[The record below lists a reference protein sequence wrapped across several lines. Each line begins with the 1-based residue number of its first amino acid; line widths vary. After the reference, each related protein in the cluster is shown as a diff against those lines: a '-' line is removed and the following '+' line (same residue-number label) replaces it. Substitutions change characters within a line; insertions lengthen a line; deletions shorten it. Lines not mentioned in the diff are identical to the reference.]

1 VETGGSQRITNAE
14 GDLPTGTLTFLFT
27 DIEGSTRLA
36 SKQGRTFSAELG
48 AHDRIL
54 RDAISANRGTVS
66 STAGDS
72 FFATFPD
79 AASAVVAAVAAQR
92 GLHAFAWAGDPF
104 RARMGLHT
112 ADRTADDDGYPEI
125 ARAARIMAAA
135 HGGQVL
141 MSDASHALVADKLPE
156 GVRIRTLGAYRLK
169 DIPQPERLHQLEIT
183 GLPSAFPPLRA
194 LDVRRAHLP
203 PEATT
208 FIGRTEE
215 LAAIGDLL
223 LDRRLVTLTGPGG
236 TGKTRLAVRAAA
248 QVADRFAEGAF
259 FAALAATTDGAL
271 IPATITSAIGLPE
284 DRNRSIA
291 EVLGDWL
298 QERQVLLVLD
308 NLEQIEG
315 AASAI
320 DGLLADAPRIR
331 VLATSR
337 APLHIAGEQE
347 FGVPPF
353 SVPAPTSDRVTLEAS
368 DAVRL
373 FVDRARLVRP
383 AFLPAA
389 PDLTVIADIAGRLD
403 GLPLA
408 IELAAARVRLLS
420 VTAIRDRL
428 AHRLDALA
436 VGPATVSRRQQSLR
450 ETIAWSHDLL
460 DDAGRA
466 VFRRLAAFVGG
477 WTYEAAEAVAGD
489 SSVGAV
495 DTALERLADQSLIQ
509 ALPVGEMPRFT
520 MLATIGEFASELLTA
535 SDEAAEIMTRH
546 VAFFRVFAE
555 RARADSDGPAA
566 GAWFNRIETDLDNI
580 RAAIERAEGHGD
592 IESAL
597 AIAAALGP
605 FWLQRNH
612 AAEGQRFLVGLV
624 DRAGRSDGP
633 EFAVAAATAGYNAQ
647 WLGDHA
653 AGRRLGELGAEA
665 YRRVGDRHGVAF
677 ALGIVGFSTIEV
689 DPPRGLELMEANLE
703 LYRELGDV
711 LQQGRM
717 LVGVATAQFALGRL
731 SDAQASLERSLDL
744 ARQAG
749 DQFFPLFV
757 GIFLARIKLLM
768 GAIPEG
774 IADYRSM
781 LQTARELDMRMG
793 IAFGLEYFGEVAIWA
808 GDMPRAVRLA
818 ATAARIKEELGGGVS
833 PWIGGML
840 EPLILGREQLP
851 AAKFD
856 REVAAGRVKDI
867 DTAIE
872 EALAT
877 PVPTSVPSR

>member
-1 VETGGSQRITNAE
+1 MTTAQ
-14 GDLPTGTLTFLFT
+14 GDLPTGTVTLLFT

-36 SKQGRTFSAELG
+36 SQLGLTFSAQLG
-48 AHDRIL
+48 EHDRIL
-54 RDAISANRGTVS
+54 REAISANHGTVS

-92 GLHAFAWAGDPF
+92 GLHAFAWAGDPI

-156 GVRIRTLGAYRLK
+156 GVRVRTLGAYRLK

-223 LDRRLVTLTGPGG
+223 LDHRLVTLTGPGG

-248 QVADRFAEGAF
+248 QVADRVAEGAF

-271 IPATITSAIGLPE
+271 IPAAVTSAIGLPE
-284 DRNRSIA
+284 DRDRSIA
-291 EVLGDWL
+291 EVLRDWL
-298 QERQVLLVLD
+298 HEREVLLVLD

-315 AASAI
+315 AASAV

-337 APLHIAGEQE
+337 APLHVAGEQE

-353 SVPAPTSDRVTLEAS
+353 SVPAPASDPVTLEAS

-383 AFLPAA
+383 AFMPTAA
-389 PDLTVIADIAGRLD
+389 DLTVIADIARRLD

-436 VGPATVSRRQQSLR
+436 VGPATVPRRQQSLR

-460 DDAGRA
+460 DDAERA
-466 VFRRLAAFVGG
+466 VFRRLAAFVDGG
-477 WTYEAAEAVAGD
+477 TYEAAEAVAGD
-489 SSVGAV
+489 PTGGAI
-495 DTALERLADQSLIQ
+495 DAALERLADQSLIQ
-509 ALPVGEMPRFT
+509 ALPVGDMPRFT
-520 MLATIGEFASELLTA
+520 MLATIGEFASELLAA
-535 SDEAAEIMTRH
+535 SEEAAEIIRRH
-546 VAFFRVFAE
+546 VAFFRAFAE
-555 RARADSDGPAA
+555 SARAESDGPAA
-566 GAWFNRIETDLDNI
+566 GAWFDRIEIDLDNL
-580 RAAIERAEGHGD
+580 RAAIERAEARGD

-612 AAEGQRFLVGLV
+612 SAEGQRTLIGLV
-624 DRAGRSDGP
+624 DRSAPSGVS
-633 EFAVAAATAGYNAQ
+633 ELAAAAATAAFNAT
-647 WLGDHA
+647 WLGDFA
-653 AGRRLGELGAEA
+653 TGRRMGSVSAEA
-665 YRRVGDRHGVAF
+665 YRSLGDRRGLGF
-677 ALGIVGFSTIEV
+677 ALGTLGYSTIEV
-689 DPPRGLELMEANLE
+689 DPLRALGSNEANLDT
-703 LYRELGDV
+703 LQGVGRRPATGPASSRASPRPSLPSDV
-711 LQQGRM
+711 FPRRANRSSARSISPGRPAITGSRCS
-717 LVGVATAQFALGRL
+717 L
-731 SDAQASLERSLDL
+731 ASFWRGS
-744 ARQAG
+744 
-749 DQFFPLFV
+749 
-757 GIFLARIKLLM
+757 
-768 GAIPEG
+768 
-774 IADYRSM
+774 SC
-781 LQTARELDMRMG
+781 
-793 IAFGLEYFGEVAIWA
+793 
-808 GDMPRAVRLA
+808 
-818 ATAARIKEELGGGVS
+818 
-833 PWIGGML
+833 
-840 EPLILGREQLP
+840 
-851 AAKFD
+851 
-856 REVAAGRVKDI
+856 
-867 DTAIE
+867 
-872 EALAT
+872 
-877 PVPTSVPSR
+877 

>member
-1 VETGGSQRITNAE
+1 MTRAE
-14 GDLPTGTLTFLFT
+14 RDLPTGTLTFLFT

-36 SKQGRTFSAELG
+36 SELGQTFSAQLAE
-48 AHDRIL
+48 HDRIL
-54 RDAISANRGTVS
+54 CDAIAASRGTVS

-79 AASAVVAAVAAQR
+79 AASAVLAAASAQR
-92 GLHAFAWAGDPF
+92 GLHAFAWAGDPI
-104 RARMGLHT
+104 RARMGIHT
-112 ADRTADDDGYPEI
+112 ADRTTDHEGYSEI

-141 MSDASHALVADKLPE
+141 LSNASHALVADQLPE
-156 GVRIRTLGAYRLK
+156 GVRVRALGAYRLK

-215 LAAIGDLL
+215 LAAIGHLL
-223 LDRRLVTLTGPGG
+223 LDHRLVTLTGPGG
-236 TGKTRLAVRAAA
+236 TGKTRLAVRVAA

-291 EVLGDWL
+291 EVLRDWL
-298 QERQVLLVLD
+298 HEREVLLVLD

-315 AASAI
+315 AARAI

-353 SVPAPTSDRVTLEAS
+353 SVPAPASDPVTLEAS

-383 AFLPAA
+383 TFMPSAA
-389 PDLTVIADIAGRLD
+389 DLTVIADIARRLD

-420 VTAIRDRL
+420 VNAIRDRL
-428 AHRLDALA
+428 AHRLNALA
-436 VGPATVSRRQQSLR
+436 VGPATVPRRQQSLR

-466 VFRRLAAFVGG
+466 VFQRLAAFIGG

-489 SSVGAV
+489 SSLGAV
-495 DTALERLADQSLIQ
+495 DTALELLADQSLIQ
-509 ALPVGEMPRFT
+509 ALPGGEMPRFT
-520 MLATIGEFASELLTA
+520 MLATIDEFAGELLAA
-535 SDEAAEIMTRH
+535 SDEAAEIMRRH
-546 VAFFRVFAE
+546 VAFFRAFAE

-566 GAWFNRIETDLDNI
+566 GAWFDRIETDLDNL

-597 AIAAALGP
+597 AIATALGP

-612 AAEGQRFLVGLV
+612 GAEGQRFLVGLV

-633 EFAVAAATAGYNAQ
+633 EFAAAAATAGYNAQ

-653 AGRRLGELGAEA
+653 AGRRLGELSAEA
-665 YRRVGDRHGVAF
+665 YRRVGDRRGVAF
-677 ALGIVGFSTIEV
+677 AMSIVGFSTIEV
-689 DPPRGLELMEANLE
+689 DPLRALELAEANLE
-703 LYRELGDV
+703 LHRELGDV
-711 LQQGRM
+711 LQQGRT
-717 LVGVATAQFALGRL
+717 LVSVATAQFALGRL
-731 SDAQASLERSLDL
+731 SDARASLERSLDL

-749 DQFFPLFV
+749 DQFFPLFA
-757 GIFLARIKLLM
+757 GIYLARIKLLL
-768 GAIPEG
+768 GAIPE
-774 IADYRSM
+774 AVAEYRAM
-781 LQTARELDMRMG
+781 LETSRQLDMQMA
-793 IAFGLEYFGEVAIWA
+793 IAFGLDYFGEMAIWA
-808 GDMPRAVRLA
+808 GDMHRAVRLG
-818 ATAARIKEELGGGVS
+818 ATAARIKEEIGGGVS
-833 PWIGGML
+833 AWIGDLL
-840 EPLILGREQLP
+840 EPLIVGREQLS
-851 AAKFD
+851 AVDFD
-856 REVAAGRVKDI
+856 REVAAGRAMDI
-867 DTAIE
+867 ETALE

-877 PVPTSVPSR
+877 PLPTTVPSR

>member
-1 VETGGSQRITNAE
+1 MTTAG

-36 SKQGRTFSAELG
+36 SKLGKTFSAQLAE
-48 AHDRIL
+48 HNRIL
-54 RDAISANRGTVS
+54 SDAISANHGTVS

-72 FFATFPD
+72 FFATFND
-79 AASAVVAAVAAQR
+79 AASAVLAAVAAQR
-92 GLHAFAWAGDPF
+92 GLHAFAWAGDPI
-104 RARMGLHT
+104 RARMGIHT
-112 ADRTADDDGYPEI
+112 ADRTSDDEGYPEI

-141 MSDASHALVADKLPE
+141 LSDASHALAADKLPE
-156 GVRIRTLGAYRLK
+156 GVRIHILGGYRLK
-169 DIPQPERLHQLEIT
+169 DIQQPERLHQLEIK
-183 GLPSAFPPLRA
+183 GLPSAFPPLHA

-215 LAAIGDLL
+215 LAAISDLL
-223 LDRRLVTLTGPGG
+223 LDHRLVTLTGPGG

-248 QVADRFAEGAF
+248 QVADRFADGAF
-259 FAALAATTDGAL
+259 FVALAATTDGAL
-271 IPATITSAIGLPE
+271 IPANITSAIGLPE

-298 QERQVLLVLD
+298 HEREVLLVLD

-353 SVPAPTSDRVTLEAS
+353 SVPAPASDPVILEAS

-383 AFLPAA
+383 TFMPSAA
-389 PDLTVIADIAGRLD
+389 DLTVLADIARRLD

-436 VGPATVSRRQQSLR
+436 VGPATVPRRQQSLR

-466 VFRRLAAFVGG
+466 AFRRLAAFIGG

-489 SSVGAV
+489 SFVGAI

-509 ALPVGEMPRFT
+509 ALPIGEMPRFT
-520 MLATIGEFASELLTA
+520 MLATIGEFASELLTS
-535 SDEAAEIMTRH
+535 SDEAPEIMRRH
-546 VAFFRVFAE
+546 VAFFRAFAE
-555 RARADSDGPAA
+555 QARSQSDGPAA
-566 GAWFNRIETDLDNI
+566 SAWFDRIEIDLDNL
-580 RAAIERAEGHGD
+580 RAAIERADARGD

-612 AAEGQRFLVGLV
+612 SAEGQRILLGLV
-624 DRAGRSDGP
+624 DGAARSDGP
-633 EFAVAAATAGYNAQ
+633 EFAMAAATAGYNAQ

-653 AGRRLGELGAEA
+653 AGRRLGELSAEA
-665 YRRVGDRHGVAF
+665 YRRVGDRRGVAF
-677 ALGIVGFSTIEV
+677 AMSIVGFSTIEV
-689 DPPRGLELMEANLE
+689 DPLRALELAEANLE
-703 LYRELGDV
+703 LQRELGDV
-711 LQQGRM
+711 LQQGRT
-717 LVGVATAQFALGRL
+717 LVSVATAQFALGRL
-731 SDAQASLERSLDL
+731 SDARASLERSLDL

-749 DQFFPLFV
+749 DQFFPLFA
-757 GIFLARIKLLM
+757 GIYLARIKLLL
-768 GAIPEG
+768 GAIPEAV
-774 IADYRSM
+774 ADYRAM
-781 LQTARELDMRMG
+781 LETSRELDMQMA
-793 IAFGLEYFGEVAIWA
+793 IAFGLDYFGEMAIWA
-808 GDMPRAVRLA
+808 GDMHRAVRLG
-818 ATAARIKEELGGGVS
+818 ATAARIKEEIGGGVS
-833 PWIGGML
+833 SWIGDLL
-840 EPLILGREQLP
+840 EPLIVGREQLS
-851 AAKFD
+851 AVDFD
-856 REVAAGRVKDI
+856 REVAAGRAMDI
-867 DTAIE
+867 ETAIE

-877 PVPTSVPSR
+877 PLPTTVPSR

>member
-1 VETGGSQRITNAE
+1 MTTPHGA
-14 GDLPTGTLTFLFT
+14 LPTGTVTLLFT

-36 SKQGRTFSAELG
+36 SQLGRTFSAQLG
-48 AHDRIL
+48 EHDRIL
-54 RDAISANRGTVS
+54 REAISANHGTVS

-92 GLHAFAWAGDPF
+92 GLYAFAWAGDPI
-104 RARMGLHT
+104 RARMGFHT
-112 ADRTADDDGYPEI
+112 ADMTADDEGYPEI

-141 MSDASHALVADKLPE
+141 MSDASQALVADNMPD
-156 GVRIRTLGAYRLK
+156 GVRVRTLGAYRLK
-169 DIPQPERLHQLEIT
+169 DIPQPERLHQLEIK
-183 GLPSAFPPLRA
+183 GLPAAFPPLRA

-223 LDRRLVTLTGPGG
+223 LDHPLVTLTGPGG

-248 QVADRFAEGAF
+248 QVADRVAEGAF
-259 FAALAATTDGAL
+259 FVALAATTDVAV
-271 IPATITSAIGLPE
+271 IPAAVTSAIGLPE
-284 DRNRSIA
+284 DRDRSIA
-291 EVLGDWL
+291 EVLRDWL
-298 QERQVLLVLD
+298 REREVLLVLD

-315 AASAI
+315 AASAV

-337 APLHIAGEQE
+337 APLHVAGEQE

-353 SVPAPTSDRVTLEAS
+353 SVPAPASDAVTLEGS

-383 AFLPAA
+383 AFMPTA
-389 PDLTVIADIAGRLD
+389 PDLTVIADIVRRLD

-428 AHRLDALA
+428 VHRLDALA
-436 VGPATVSRRQQSLR
+436 VGPATVPRRQQSLR

-460 DDAGRA
+460 DDPGRA

-489 SSVGAV
+489 SSLGAV
-495 DTALERLADQSLIQ
+495 DTVLERLADQSLIQ

-535 SDEAAEIMTRH
+535 SDEAAEIMRRH
-546 VAFFRVFAE
+546 TAFFRAFAE
-555 RARADSDGPAA
+555 RARAASDGPAA
-566 GAWFNRIETDLDNI
+566 GAWFDRIETDLDNL
-580 RAAIERAEGHGD
+580 RAAIERAEAGGD
-592 IESAL
+592 MESAL

-612 AAEGQRFLVGLV
+612 GAEGQRILVGLV
-624 DRAGRSDGP
+624 DRAARPDGP
-633 EFAVAAATAGYNAQ
+633 EFATAAATAGYNAQ

-653 AGRRLGELGAEA
+653 TGRRLGDVSAEA
-665 YRRVGDRHGVAF
+665 YRRVGDRRGLAF
-677 ALGIVGFSTIEV
+677 ALGIVSFSTIEV
-689 DPPRGLELMEANLE
+689 DPLRALGLAEANLE
-703 LYRELGDV
+703 LYREMGDV

-717 LVGVATAQFALGRL
+717 LVGVATAQFALGHL
-731 SDAQASLERSLDL
+731 SDARAALDGAL
-744 ARQAG
+744 DFARQAG
-749 DQFFPLFV
+749 DSFMPLFA
-757 GIFLARIKLLM
+757 GLFLARIKLLM

-774 IADYRSM
+774 IADYRAM
-781 LQTARELDMRMG
+781 LETSRALDMQMG
-793 IAFGLEYFGEVAIWA
+793 IAFGLDYFGEVAIWA
-808 GDMPRAVRLA
+808 GDMPRAVRLG
-818 ATAARIKEELGGGVS
+818 ATAARIKEELGGGIS
-833 PWIGGML
+833 AWIGGML
-840 EPLILGREQLP
+840 EPLIVGREQLS
-851 AAKFD
+851 AVEFD
-856 REVAAGRVKDI
+856 REVAAGRVMDTE
-867 DTAIE
+867 TAIE

-877 PVPTSVPSR
+877 PLPTSVPSR

>member
-1 VETGGSQRITNAE
+1 V
-14 GDLPTGTLTFLFT
+14 
-27 DIEGSTRLA
+27 
-36 SKQGRTFSAELG
+36 
-48 AHDRIL
+48 L
-54 RDAISANRGTVS
+54 RDWLR
-66 STAGDS
+66 
-72 FFATFPD
+72 
-79 AASAVVAAVAAQR
+79 
-92 GLHAFAWAGDPF
+92 
-104 RARMGLHT
+104 
-112 ADRTADDDGYPEI
+112 
-125 ARAARIMAAA
+125 
-135 HGGQVL
+135 
-141 MSDASHALVADKLPE
+141 
-156 GVRIRTLGAYRLK
+156 
-169 DIPQPERLHQLEIT
+169 ERE
-183 GLPSAFPPLRA
+183 
-194 LDVRRAHLP
+194 
-203 PEATT
+203 
-208 FIGRTEE
+208 
-215 LAAIGDLL
+215 
-223 LDRRLVTLTGPGG
+223 
-236 TGKTRLAVRAAA
+236 
-248 QVADRFAEGAF
+248 
-259 FAALAATTDGAL
+259 
-271 IPATITSAIGLPE
+271 
-284 DRNRSIA
+284 
-291 EVLGDWL
+291 
-298 QERQVLLVLD
+298 VLLVLD

-320 DGLLADAPRIR
+320 DGLLVDAPRVR

-337 APLHIAGEQE
+337 APLHVAGEQE
-347 FGVPPF
+347 YGVPPF
-353 SVPAPTSDRVTLEAS
+353 LVPDPASDPVTLEGS

-383 AFLPAA
+383 GFMPSAG
-389 PDLTVIADIAGRLD
+389 DLTVIADIARRLD

-420 VTAIRDRL
+420 VTAIHDRL

-460 DDAGRA
+460 GDAGRV

-477 WTYEAAEAVAGD
+477 WTYEAAEAVVGD
-489 SSVGAV
+489 SAVGAV
-495 DTALERLADQSLIQ
+495 DVALERLADQSLIQ
-509 ALPVGEMPRFT
+509 AMPVGETPRFT
-520 MLATIGEFASELLTA
+520 MLATIGEFASELLTT

-546 VAFFRVFAE
+546 VAFFRAFAE

-566 GAWFNRIETDLDNI
+566 GAWFDRIETDLDNI

-633 EFAVAAATAGYNAQ
+633 EFAAAAATAGYNAQ

-653 AGRRLGELGAEA
+653 AGRRLGELSAEA
-665 YRRVGDRHGVAF
+665 YRRVGDRRGLAF
-677 ALGIVGFSTIEV
+677 ALGIVGFSTIEL
-689 DPPRGLELMEANLE
+689 DPRRGLELAEANLE
-703 LYRELGDV
+703 LYQELGDV

-717 LVGVATAQFALGRL
+717 LVSVATAQFALGRL
-731 SDAQASLERSLDL
+731 SDARASLERSLDL

-768 GAIPEG
+768 GAMPEG

-781 LQTARELDMRMG
+781 LLTARGLDMRMG
-793 IAFGLEYFGEVAIWA
+793 IAFGLEYFSEVAIWA
-808 GDMPRAVRLA
+808 DDMPRAVRLA

-851 AAKFD
+851 AAEFD
-856 REVAAGRVKDI
+856 REVAAGRVRDI

-877 PVPTSVPSR
+877 PLPTIIPSR

>member
-1 VETGGSQRITNAE
+1 MTKAE

-36 SKQGRTFSAELG
+36 SELGQTFSAQLAE
-48 AHDRIL
+48 HDRIL
-54 RDAISANRGTVS
+54 RDAIAASRGTVS

-79 AASAVVAAVAAQR
+79 AASAVLAAVAAQR
-92 GLHAFAWAGDPF
+92 GLHAFAWAGDPI
-104 RARMGLHT
+104 RARMGIHT
-112 ADRTADDDGYPEI
+112 ADRTADDEGYSEI

-141 MSDASHALVADKLPE
+141 LSDASHALVADKLPE
-156 GVRIRTLGAYRLK
+156 GVHVRSLGAYRLK
-169 DIPQPERLHQLEIT
+169 DIQQPERLHQLEIKR
-183 GLPSAFPPLRA
+183 LPSAFPPLRA

-223 LDRRLVTLTGPGG
+223 LDHRLVTLTGPGG

-248 QVADRFAEGAF
+248 QVADRVAEGAF

-271 IPATITSAIGLPE
+271 IPAAVTSAIGLPE
-284 DRNRSIA
+284 DRDRSIA
-291 EVLGDWL
+291 EVLRDWL
-298 QERQVLLVLD
+298 REREVLLVLD

-315 AASAI
+315 AASAV
-320 DGLLADAPRIR
+320 DGLLADAAGIR

-337 APLHIAGEQE
+337 SPLHVAGEQE
-347 FGVPPF
+347 FGVPPL
-353 SVPAPTSDRVTLEAS
+353 SVPAPASDPVTLEAS
-368 DAVRL
+368 DAIRL
-373 FVDRARLVRP
+373 FVDRARLVHP
-383 AFLPAA
+383 AFMPTAA
-389 PDLTVIADIAGRLD
+389 DLTVIADIARRLD

-436 VGPATVSRRQQSLR
+436 VGPATVPRRQQSLR

-460 DDAGRA
+460 DDPGRA

-477 WTYEAAEAVAGD
+477 WTYDAADAVAAD

-495 DTALERLADQSLIQ
+495 DAALERLADQSLIQ
-509 ALPVGEMPRFT
+509 ALPFGEMPRFT
-520 MLATIGEFASELLTA
+520 MLATIGEFASEMLTA
-535 SDEAAEIMTRH
+535 SDEAAEIMRRH
-546 VAFFRVFAE
+546 IAFFRAFAQS
-555 RARADSDGPAA
+555 ARAESDGPAA
-566 GAWFNRIETDLDNI
+566 GAWFDRIETDLDNL
-580 RAAIERAEGHGD
+580 RTAIERAEAHGD

-612 AAEGQRFLVGLV
+612 SAEGQRILVGLV
-624 DRAGRSDGP
+624 DRAARSDGP
-633 EFAVAAATAGYNAQ
+633 EFATAAATAGYNAE

-653 AGRRLGELGAEA
+653 TGRRLGELSAEA
-665 YRRVGDRHGVAF
+665 YRRVGDRRGLAF
-677 ALGIVGFSTIEV
+677 AMGIVGFSTIEI
-689 DPPRGLELMEANLE
+689 DPLRALGLAEANLE
-703 LYRELGDV
+703 LYGELGDV

-717 LVGVATAQFALGRL
+717 LVSVATAQFALGRL
-731 SDAQASLERSLDL
+731 SDARASLERSLDL

-749 DQFFPLFV
+749 DPFFPLFT
-757 GIFLARIKLLM
+757 GIYLARIKLLL
-768 GAIPEG
+768 GAIPEAVAG
-774 IADYRSM
+774 YRAM
-781 LQTARELDMRMG
+781 LETSRGLDMQMA
-793 IAFGLEYFGEVAIWA
+793 IAFGLDYFGELAIWA
-808 GDMPRAVRLA
+808 GDMHRAVRLG
-818 ATAARIKEELGGGVS
+818 ATAARIKEEIGGGVS
-833 PWIGGML
+833 AWIGDLL
-840 EPLILGREQLP
+840 EPLIVGREQLS
-851 AAKFD
+851 AVDFD
-856 REVAAGRVKDI
+856 REVAAGRAMDI
-867 DTAIE
+867 ETAIE

-877 PVPTSVPSR
+877 PLPTTVPSR

>member
-1 VETGGSQRITNAE
+1 MTTAE

-36 SKQGRTFSAELG
+36 SELGQTFSAQLAE
-48 AHDRIL
+48 HDRIL
-54 RDAISANRGTVS
+54 RDAIAASRGTVS

-79 AASAVVAAVAAQR
+79 AASAVLAAVAAQR
-92 GLHAFAWAGDPF
+92 GLHAFAWAGDPI
-104 RARMGLHT
+104 RARMGIHT
-112 ADRTADDDGYPEI
+112 ADRTTDDEGYSEI

-141 MSDASHALVADKLPE
+141 LSDASHALVADKLPE
-156 GVRIRTLGAYRLK
+156 GVRVRSLGAYRLK
-169 DIPQPERLHQLEIT
+169 DIQQPERLHQLEIKR
-183 GLPSAFPPLRA
+183 LPSAFPPLRA

-215 LAAIGDLL
+215 LSAIGDLL
-223 LDRRLVTLTGPGG
+223 LDHRLVTLTGPGG

-271 IPATITSAIGLPE
+271 IPAAVTSAIGLPE
-284 DRNRSIA
+284 DRDRSIA
-291 EVLGDWL
+291 EVLRDWL
-298 QERQVLLVLD
+298 REREVLLVLD

-315 AASAI
+315 AASAV

-337 APLHIAGEQE
+337 SPLHVAGEQE

-353 SVPAPTSDRVTLEAS
+353 SVPAPASDPVTLEAS
-368 DAVRL
+368 DAIRL
-373 FVDRARLVRP
+373 FVDRARLVHP
-383 AFLPAA
+383 AFMPTAA
-389 PDLTVIADIAGRLD
+389 DLTVIADIARRLD

-436 VGPATVSRRQQSLR
+436 VGPATVPRRQQSLR

-460 DDAGRA
+460 DEAGRA
-466 VFRRLAAFVGG
+466 AFRRLAAFIGG

-489 SSVGAV
+489 SFVGAI

-509 ALPVGEMPRFT
+509 ALPIGEMPRFT
-520 MLATIGEFASELLTA
+520 MLATIGEFASELLTS
-535 SDEAAEIMTRH
+535 SDEATEIMRRH
-546 VAFFRVFAE
+546 VAFFRAFAE
-555 RARADSDGPAA
+555 QARSQSDGPAA
-566 GAWFNRIETDLDNI
+566 SAWFDRIEIDLDNL
-580 RAAIERAEGHGD
+580 RAAIERAAARGD

-612 AAEGQRFLVGLV
+612 SAEGQRILVGLV
-624 DRAGRSDGP
+624 DGAARSDGP
-633 EFAVAAATAGYNAQ
+633 EFAMAAATAGYNAQ

-653 AGRRLGELGAEA
+653 TGRRLGEVSAEA
-665 YRRVGDRHGVAF
+665 YRRVGDRRGVAF

-689 DPPRGLELMEANLE
+689 DPLRALGLAEANLE

-717 LVGVATAQFALGRL
+717 LVSVATAQFALGRL
-731 SDAQASLERSLDL
+731 SDARASLERSLDL

-757 GIFLARIKLLM
+757 GIFLARIKLLL
-768 GAIPEG
+768 GEISEG
-774 IADYRSM
+774 IADYRAM
-781 LQTARELDMRMG
+781 LETSRALDMRMG
-793 IAFGLEYFGEVAIWA
+793 IAFGLDYFGEVAIWA

-833 PWIGGML
+833 AWIGGML
-840 EPLILGREQLP
+840 EPLVVGREQLS
-851 AAKFD
+851 AAEFD
-856 REVAAGRVKDI
+856 REVAAGRVRDVE
-867 DTAIE
+867 TAIE

-877 PVPTSVPSR
+877 PLPTSVPSR

>member
-1 VETGGSQRITNAE
+1 MTTAE
-14 GDLPTGTLTFLFT
+14 GDLPPDTLTFLFT

-36 SKQGRTFSAELG
+36 SELGQTFSAQLAE
-48 AHDRIL
+48 HDRIL
-54 RDAISANRGTVS
+54 RDAIAASRGTVS

-79 AASAVVAAVAAQR
+79 AASAVLAAVAAQR
-92 GLHAFAWAGDPF
+92 GLHAFAWAGDPI
-104 RARMGLHT
+104 RARMGIHT
-112 ADRTADDDGYPEI
+112 ADRTTDHEGYSEI

-141 MSDASHALVADKLPE
+141 LSDASHALVADKLPE
-156 GVRIRTLGAYRLK
+156 GVHVRSLGAYRLK
-169 DIPQPERLHQLEIT
+169 DIPQPERLHQLEIKR
-183 GLPSAFPPLRA
+183 LPSAFPPLRA

-215 LAAIGDLL
+215 LSAIGDLL

-271 IPATITSAIGLPE
+271 IPATIASAIGLPE
-284 DRNRSIA
+284 DRELSIA
-291 EVLGDWL
+291 EVLRDWL
-298 QERQVLLVLD
+298 HEREILLVLD

-315 AASAI
+315 AASAV
-320 DGLLADAPRIR
+320 DRLLADAPRIR

-337 APLHIAGEQE
+337 APVHVAGEQE

-353 SVPAPTSDRVTLEAS
+353 SVPASSSEPVTLEGS

-383 AFLPAA
+383 GFEPTA
-389 PDLTVIADIAGRLD
+389 PDLAVIAEISRRLD

-408 IELAAARVRLLS
+408 IELAAARVRLLP
-420 VTAIRDRL
+420 VTAIRERL

-436 VGPATVSRRQQSLR
+436 VGPATVPRRQQSLR

-460 DDAGRA
+460 DEPGRT

-477 WTYEAAEAVAGD
+477 WTYEAAQAVAGD
-489 SSVGAV
+489 SSEGAI
-495 DTALERLADQSLIQ
+495 DKALERLADQSLIQ
-509 ALPVGEMPRFT
+509 ALPIGETPRFT
-520 MLATIGEFASELLTA
+520 MLATIGEFVDELLTS
-535 SDEAAEIMTRH
+535 SDETAEIMRRH
-546 VAFFRVFAE
+546 IAFFRAFAVS
-555 RARADSDGPAA
+555 ARAESDGPAA
-566 GAWFNRIETDLDNI
+566 GAWFDRIETDLDNI
-580 RAAIERAEGHGD
+580 RAAIERAEGYGD

-612 AAEGQRFLVGLV
+612 GAEGQRILVGLV
-624 DRAGRSDGP
+624 DRAAPSDRP
-633 EFAVAAATAGYNAQ
+633 EFAAAAATAGYNAQ

-653 AGRRLGELGAEA
+653 TGRRLGEVGAEA
-665 YRRVGDRHGVAF
+665 YRRLGDRRGVGF
-677 ALGIVGFSTIEV
+677 AQSIVGFSTIEV
-689 DPPRGLELMEANLE
+689 DPIRGLELAETNLE

-711 LQQGRM
+711 LQQGRT
-717 LVGVATAQFALGRL
+717 LVSIATAQFALGRL
-731 SDAQASLERSLDL
+731 SDARASLERSRDL

-757 GIFLARIKLLM
+757 GIFLARIKLLL
-768 GAIPEG
+768 GEISEG
-774 IADYRSM
+774 IADYRGM
-781 LQTARELDMRMG
+781 LETARAGDMRMG
-793 IAFGLEYFGEVAIWA
+793 IAFGLDYFGEVAIWA
-808 GDMPRAVRLA
+808 GDVPRAVRLA
-818 ATAARIKEELGGGVS
+818 ATSARIKEELGGGVS
-833 PWIGGML
+833 AWIGGML
-840 EPLILGREQLP
+840 EPLVVGREQLS
-851 AAKFD
+851 AAEFD
-856 REVAAGRVKDI
+856 REVAAGRVRDVE
-867 DTAIE
+867 TAIE

-877 PVPTSVPSR
+877 PLPTSIPSR

>member
-1 VETGGSQRITNAE
+1 MTTAQGE
-14 GDLPTGTLTFLFT
+14 LPTGTVTLLFT

-36 SKQGRTFSAELG
+36 SKLGLTFSAQLG
-48 AHDRIL
+48 EHDRIL
-54 RDAISANRGTVS
+54 REAISTSHGTVS

-79 AASAVVAAVAAQR
+79 TASAVVAAAAAQR
-92 GLHAFAWAGDPF
+92 GLHAFAWAGDPI

-112 ADRTADDDGYPEI
+112 ADRTAGDEGYPEI

-156 GVRIRTLGAYRLK
+156 GMRIRTLGAYRLK

-215 LAAIGDLL
+215 LAAIDDLVF
-223 LDRRLVTLTGPGG
+223 DHRLVTLTGPGG

-259 FAALAATTDGAL
+259 FAALAAITDGAL
-271 IPATITSAIGLPE
+271 IPAAVTSAIGLPE
-284 DRNRSIA
+284 DRDRSIA
-291 EVLGDWL
+291 EVLHDWL
-298 QERQVLLVLD
+298 RDREVLLVLD

-315 AASAI
+315 AASAVH
-320 DGLLADAPRIR
+320 GLLADAPRIR

-337 APLHIAGEQE
+337 APLHVAGEQE

-353 SVPAPTSDRVTLEAS
+353 SVPAPASDPVTLEAS

-383 AFLPAA
+383 GFMPIAA
-389 PDLTVIADIAGRLD
+389 DLTVIADIARRLD

-408 IELAAARVRLLS
+408 IELAAARARILS

-428 AHRLDALA
+428 ALRLDAPA
-436 VGPATVSRRQQSLR
+436 VGPATVLLRQQSLR

-489 SSVGAV
+489 PSLGAV

-535 SDEAAEIMTRH
+535 SAEAAEIMTRH
-546 VAFFRVFAE
+546 VAFFREFAQ
-555 RARADSDGPAA
+555 RARAESDGPAA
-566 GAWFNRIETDLDNI
+566 GAWFDRMETDLDNL
-580 RAAIERAEGHGD
+580 RAAIERAEARGD

-612 AAEGQRFLVGLV
+612 SAEGQRILVGLV
-624 DRAGRSDGP
+624 DRAARSDGP
-633 EFAVAAATAGYNAQ
+633 EFATAAATAGYNAQ

-653 AGRRLGELGAEA
+653 TGRRLGEMSAEA
-665 YRRVGDRHGVAF
+665 YRRVGDRRGLAF

-689 DPPRGLELMEANLE
+689 DPLRALDLAEANLE
-703 LYRELGDV
+703 RYRELGDV
-711 LQQGRM
+711 LQEGRM

-731 SDAQASLERSLDL
+731 SDARASLESALDL
-744 ARQAG
+744 ARQVG
-749 DQFFPLFV
+749 DQFVLLFA
-757 GIFLARIKLLM
+757 GIYLARIKLLL

-774 IADYRSM
+774 IADYRAM
-781 LQTARELDMRMG
+781 LETSRALDMQMG
-793 IAFGLEYFGEVAIWA
+793 IAFGLDYFGEVAIWA
-808 GDMPRAVRLA
+808 GDVPRAVRLA
-818 ATAARIKEELGGGVS
+818 ATSARIKEDLGGGVS
-833 PWIGGML
+833 AWIGGML
-840 EPLILGREQLP
+840 EPLVVGREQLS
-851 AAKFD
+851 AAEFD
-856 REVAAGRVKDI
+856 REVAAGRVRDI
-867 DTAIE
+867 ETAIE

-877 PVPTSVPSR
+877 TPPTSVPSR